1 MNEETRCIT
10 SKRKTAKNNWKYDS
24 DFLPA
29 LYIVYKKSRQFF
41 FHTVLPNVL
50 KQRHISSVR
59 SYKYLNKS
67 INEV

>member
-1 MNEETRCIT
+1 MNEETCCIT

-29 LYIVYKKSRQFF
+29 LCIVCKKLRQFF
-41 FHTVLPNVL
+41 FHTVLANVL
-50 KQRHISSVR
+50 KERHISSVR